1 MIAVF
6 DASVLIFLFEKDAS
20 GPLDPTTGQPVSL
33 CYDRVN
39 HLVETLTRDRAKII
53 IPTPSLAEILVKAE
67 AAGPE
72 WLRIVSE
79 NRFVRVSPFDL
90 RAAVEFAAMQ
100 RERRQTGTKSAQ
112 PRPKAKFDDQIIAIA
127 KVEGA
132 DVIYSSDEGL
142 AKAAPGRIEVI
153 GLTGL
158 QLPPEDPQLKL
169 RLESAPNVEGR
180 DPDEAPDET
189 A

>member
-20 GPLDPTTGQPVSL
+20 GPLDPATGLPVAR

-53 IPTPSLAEILVKAE
+53 IPTPSLAEILVKAG

-72 WLRIVSE
+72 WLRLISE
-79 NRFVRVSPFDL
+79 NRYIRVSSFDL

-100 RERRQTGTKSAQ
+100 RERKLTGIKSVEPRQ
-112 PRPKAKFDDQIIAIA
+112 KAKFDDQIVAIA

-132 DVIYSSDEGL
+132 DVIYSSDDGL
-142 AKAAPGRIEVI
+142 TKSAPPAIEVI

-158 QLPPEDPQLKL
+158 QLPPEDPQMQL
-169 RLESAPNVEGR
+169 RLDESSTREER
-180 DPDEAPDET
+180 DPSKTANEAE
-189 A
+189 

>member
-20 GPLDPTTGQPVSL
+20 GPLDPATGLPVAR

-53 IPTPSLAEILVKAE
+53 IPTPSLAEILVKAG

-72 WLRIVSE
+72 WLRLISE
-79 NRFVRVSPFDL
+79 NRYIRVSSFDL
-90 RAAVEFAAMQ
+90 RAAVEFAVMQ
-100 RERRQTGTKSAQ
+100 RERKLTGIKSAE
-112 PRPKAKFDDQIIAIA
+112 PRQKAKFDDQIVAIA

-132 DVIYSSDEGL
+132 DVIYSSDDGL
-142 AKAAPGRIEVI
+142 TKSAPPAIEVI

-158 QLPPEDPQLKL
+158 QLPPEDPQMQL
-169 RLESAPNVEGR
+169 RLDESSTREER
-180 DPDEAPDET
+180 DPSKTANEAE
-189 A
+189 

>member
-20 GPLDPTTGQPVSL
+20 GPLDPNTGQPVTQ

-53 IPTPSLAEILVKAE
+53 IPTPSLAEILVKAG

-72 WLRIVSE
+72 WLRLVSE
-79 NRFVRVSPFDL
+79 NRFVRISPFDM
-90 RAAVEFAAMQ
+90 RAAVEFAAIQ
-100 RERRQTGTKSAQ
+100 HERRQIGSKSTE

-127 KVEGA
+127 KVESA
-132 DVIYSSDEGL
+132 DVIYSSDGGL
-142 AKAAPGRIEVI
+142 AKVTPPHIEVI
-153 GLTGL
+153 GLTEL
-158 QLPPEDPQLKL
+158 QLPPEDLQLKL
-169 RLESAPNVEGR
+169 RLESAPNVQGR
-180 DPDEAPDET
+180 DPDEAPDGTE
-189 A
+189 

>member
-20 GPLDPTTGQPVSL
+20 GPLDPATGLPVAR

-53 IPTPSLAEILVKAE
+53 IPTPSLAEILVKAR

-72 WLRIVSE
+72 WLRLISE
-79 NRFVRVSPFDL
+79 NRYIRVSSFDL

-100 RERRQTGTKSAQ
+100 RERKLTGITSAEPRQ
-112 PRPKAKFDDQIIAIA
+112 KAKFDDQIVAIA

-132 DVIYSSDEGL
+132 DVIYSSDDGL
-142 AKAAPGRIEVI
+142 AKSAPPAIEVI

-158 QLPPEDPQLKL
+158 QLPPEDPQMQL
-169 RLESAPNVEGR
+169 RLDESSTREER
-180 DPDEAPDET
+180 DPSKTANEAE
-189 A
+189 